1 MRHGAIT
8 AVIMLAGLAAPLSAW
23 AAEDGSVRPKLPGE
37 VVPVPFTPQNEAAAQ
52 SSRAWVAEFQG
63 QVRACWNP
71 PEGGAVVTVAFGMN
85 RDGTVTSDSL
95 RSIPREMADT
105 DSFTAARRAI
115 LVCGRDGYD
124 LPPDQYEAWREIEM
138 TFDQRVEGEQ

>member
-37 VVPVPFTPQNEAAAQ
+37 VAPVPEVAQAEAAARD
-52 SSRAWVAEFQG
+52 SRAWIGDLRQ
-63 QVRACWNP
+63 QVQACWNQP
-71 PEGGAVVTVAFGMN
+71 KGGAVVTVAFEMN
-85 RDGTVTSDSL
+85 RDGTVVDDSL

-105 DSFTAARRAI
+105 GSFMTARRAI
-115 LVCGRDGYD
+115 LRCSRTGFD
-124 LPPDQYEAWREIEM
+124 LPADQYDVWRNIEM
-138 TFDQRVEGEQ
+138 TFDPVVEGEQ